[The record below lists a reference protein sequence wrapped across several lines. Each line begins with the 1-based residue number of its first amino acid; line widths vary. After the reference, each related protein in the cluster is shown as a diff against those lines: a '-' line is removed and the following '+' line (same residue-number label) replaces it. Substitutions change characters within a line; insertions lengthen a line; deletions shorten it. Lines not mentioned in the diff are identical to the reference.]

1 MTSGGSSGLRA
12 FKAIERIFWIVL
24 LMATASLGALALDRD
39 RSIAQFHSTF
49 WSEKD
54 GAPGDIG
61 ALAQTNDGYLWIGST
76 RGLFRFDGV
85 KFDEYQPPAGVEL
98 PSHSIWSLMA
108 MPDGGLW
115 IAFEPNGVGFLKDGS
130 LTVFTRRD
138 QLPPSPIHCFARDD
152 DGTIWAATETG
163 LVFRQND
170 RWIPLSA
177 EWNLPP
183 EMIRY
188 MFVDRAG
195 TLWVATI
202 NRIFYRKRDAKRFER
217 GGPVGSAVTTLSQ
230 ASDGRVWLAD
240 DGIFQVRPAP
250 TSEHDL
256 DPTAPFIAAD
266 GLRELLFD
274 KDGSLWITR
283 GDSGIVRIRD
293 PGKLE
298 ARRYGEKDPEFE
310 SFGPKQGFPAGYA
323 YKLLEDREGNVWVGC
338 SNGLIRFRHNH
349 VVPIALPEGY
359 MSLTLSAGA
368 EGALWVGTI
377 SNNPVLKIHGD
388 SMVPASGG
396 DVAASVLHE
405 ANGDVWWGSRAGVW
419 RQRDSKFTWFPL
431 SKDAVPQ
438 AMWDLMPTEDKH
450 GLWVKLGD
458 DGLVRFNQGRWNL
471 HDWPRGVPKVGGTFR
486 YGPSASFRD
495 ASGRYWLGYTSGQI
509 YLVDKGQPTEY
520 SRRDGLDV
528 GRIKV
533 IRGQEDRVWAGG
545 EVGLEFFS
553 KGRFWK
559 VQTADGQPFGAVSGI
574 IETPDSGLW
583 LNEMRGIIQI
593 PQEEV
598 RQVLADPS
606 YRVTCNRFD
615 YMDGLPGSPQMAYTS
630 STATRTTDGLL
641 WFATGNGLARVDPMH
656 MAKNLIPPPVS
667 ILAIS
672 SERGGKLPSSHVQ
685 FAAGTHTIE
694 IDYTGLSLSV
704 PERVKFRYRL
714 EPVDAEWQ
722 DVGARRQA
730 FYSNL
735 GPGTFRFRVIACNND
750 GVWNTEGARM
760 QFTIAPTWYQTEW
773 FRLLWIIS
781 ACLLLILTYRV
792 RVRSISK
799 AMSVRFD
806 ERLDERTRMARE
818 LHDTFLQTVQG
829 SKIVADDALAS
840 GTDEERMRRAL
851 EKLSGWLGQAV
862 SEGRTA
868 LHALRVSTT
877 EKNELAE
884 FLERTVKEQ
893 CLDANLSV
901 ATTVVGDAR
910 NLHPIVRDEV
920 SLIAR
925 EAIHNACIHSRGSQ
939 LRVELGYAEDLRL
952 RIRDN
957 GVGIDPDVLDAGKKG
972 HFGLRGMR
980 ERSARIRAKLTI
992 SSSRNHGT
1000 EVTLKIPGD
1009 VAYLSEKRNR
1019 MAHMTALF
1027 SKWRSK
1033 RDRDTAD

>member
-1 MTSGGSSGLRA
+1 
-12 FKAIERIFWIVL
+12 
-24 LMATASLGALALDRD
+24 
-39 RSIAQFHSTF
+39 
-49 WSEKD
+49 
-54 GAPGDIG
+54 
-61 ALAQTNDGYLWIGST
+61 
-76 RGLFRFDGV
+76 
-85 KFDEYQPPAGVEL
+85 
-98 PSHSIWSLMA
+98 
-108 MPDGGLW
+108 
-115 IAFEPNGVGFLKDGS
+115 
-130 LTVFTRRD
+130 VFTRRD
-138 QLPPSPIHCFARDD
+138 QLPPLPIHCFARDD

-163 LVFRQND
+163 LVFHQND
-170 RWIPLSA
+170 RWIPLSR

-188 MFVDRAG
+188 IFVDRAG
-195 TLWVATI
+195 TLWVATTD
-202 NRIFYRKRDAKRFER
+202 RIFFRKRDSKRFER

-230 ASDGRVWLAD
+230 APDGRVWLAD
-240 DGIFQVRPAP
+240 DGIFRVQPVP
-250 TSEHDL
+250 TSEHDSVR
-256 DPTAPFIAAD
+256 TAPLVEAD

-274 KDGSLWITR
+274 KNGSLWITR
-283 GDSGIVRIRD
+283 GDAGIVRIRD

-298 ARRYGEKDPEFE
+298 ARKYGENDPEFE

-323 YKLLEDREGNVWVGC
+323 YKLLEDREGNIWVGC
-338 SNGLIRFRHNH
+338 SNGLIRFRHNE

-359 MSLTLSAGA
+359 MRLTLLPGA
-368 EGALWVGTI
+368 QGALWVGTI
-377 SNNPVLKIHGD
+377 ANKPLLKIRGD
-388 SMVPASGG
+388 SMVPASRG
-396 DVAASVLHE
+396 DIVASVLRE

-419 RQRDSKFTWFPL
+419 RQRDSALTWFPL

-438 AMWDLMPTEDKH
+438 TMWDLMPTEDNH

-471 HDWPRGVPKVGGTFR
+471 HDWPRGVPKDGGTFR
-486 YGPSASFRD
+486 FGPSASFRD

-509 YLVDKGQPTEY
+509 YMVDKGQSTEY
-520 SRRDGLDV
+520 SQSDGLDV

-533 IRGQEDRVWAGG
+533 IRGQEGRLWAGG

-553 KGRFWK
+553 KGHFWK

-583 LNEMRGIIQI
+583 LNEMRGIVQI

-606 YRVTCNRFD
+606 YRVSCHRFD
-615 YMDGLPGSPQMAYTS
+615 YMDGLPGSPQMAFTS

-641 WFATGNGLARVDPMH
+641 WFATSNGLARVDPTH

-672 SERGGKLPSSHVQ
+672 SERGVKSPSSHVE

-704 PERVKFRYRL
+704 PERVKFRYKL

-735 GPGTFRFRVIACNND
+735 GPGDFRFRVIACNND

-760 QFTIAPTWYQTEW
+760 QFTIAPAWYQTLW
-773 FRLLWIIS
+773 FQLLCGLAGI
-781 ACLLLILTYRV
+781 LLICVAYRL
-792 RVRSISK
+792 RIRQIAATINAK
-799 AMSVRFD
+799 FD
-806 ERLDERTRMARE
+806 ARLAERTRLAQE

-829 SKIVADDALAS
+829 SKMVADNALAS

-862 SEGRTA
+862 NEGRNA

-884 FLERTVKEQ
+884 FLERTLNEQ
-893 CLDANLSV
+893 CHDPNLS
-901 ATTVVGDAR
+901 AAATVVGDAR
-910 NLHPIVRDEV
+910 NLHPIVRDEI

-925 EAIHNACIHSRGSQ
+925 EAIHNACEHSRASQ
-939 LRVELGYAEDLRL
+939 VRVELRYAEDLRL
-952 RIRDN
+952 CIRDN
-957 GVGIDPDVLDAGKKG
+957 GIGIDPDVQDAGKTG

-992 SSSRNHGT
+992 SSSRNLGT
-1000 EVTLKIPGD
+1000 EVALKIPGD

-1019 MAHMTALF
+1019 IARYAALVGKWI
-1027 SKWRSK
+1027 SKPGRGSSE
-1033 RDRDTAD
+1033 